1 MRTGSTTAEVL
12 RAERGR
18 IALTYGVTLLEN
30 LFYLAYPWTIG
41 LAIDGLLS
49 GKGPWSLA
57 PLIAIW
63 GLHILIGAG
72 RQVYDTWVF
81 ARVHAEIAAGTIVRQ
96 RAAGMGTT
104 EIAARSVMSREL
116 VDFLEREVPTLAT
129 AALGLVGGIAML
141 FWYDRL
147 VGLVVTALMVPV
159 LAVYTVMGRRAHRL
173 NKDLND
179 ETEREVDLISRGRL
193 GPLASHFRR
202 RGRLRV
208 RLSNAEAASYVL
220 LNQRFCSRG
229 LPLSSVPIGSDRHS
243 DALKY
248 FDSPLS
254 DICPSS
260 PAAQQ
265 SADHQNTRDNAQSEP
280 HSLRCD
286 PECHEGTSLHDADQR
301 RWPLLVSALARG
313 ADFADMRDLDGRC

>member
-1 MRTGSTTAEVL
+1 MSTGATTAEVL
-12 RAERGR
+12 RAERGP

-41 LAIDGLLS
+41 LAIDGLLAR
-49 GKGPWSLA
+49 KGPWALA
-57 PLIAIW
+57 PLVAIW
-63 GLHILIGAG
+63 GLHIVIGAG

-81 ARVHAEIAAGTIVRQ
+81 ARVHAEIATGTIVRQ

-116 VDFLEREVPTLAT
+116 VDFFEREVPTLAT

-147 VGLVVTALMVPV
+147 VGLVVTALMLPV
-159 LAVYTVMGRRAHRL
+159 LVVYTVMGRRAHWL

-179 ETEREVDLISRGRL
+179 ETEREVDLIGCGRP

-208 RLSNAEAASYVL
+208 RLSNAEAASWGLVELFSITAVVLVILRMTAMPGIQAGELYAMLAYVWRVL
-220 LNQRFCSRG
+220 
-229 LPLSSVPIGSDRHS
+229 
-243 DALKY
+243 
-248 FDSPLS
+248 
-254 DICPSS
+254 
-260 PAAQQ
+260 
-265 SADHQNTRDNAQSEP
+265 
-280 HSLRCD
+280 
-286 PECHEGTSLHDADQR
+286 ECLDQA
-301 RWPLLVSALARG
+301 PLLVQRFARLLDIRRRLELG
-313 ADFADMRDLDGRC
+313 ADPVVAD